1 MIFTFGK
8 HKGKLVS
15 EVPVTYLDW
24 FLKNVTDCNDEL
36 KLEVLSSWQ
45 KRQEELKYALEEQED
60 LFDELAGYGGPEW
73 WKD

>member
-8 HKGKLVS
+8 HRGKLVS

-24 FLKNVTDCNDEL
+24 FLKNVTDCSDEL
-36 KLEVLSSWQ
+36 KLSVLSSWQ
-45 KRQEELKYALEEQED
+45 KRQEELESYRQSERD
-60 LFDELAGYGGPEW
+60 SWDEVYDGGIDW

>member
-45 KRQEELKYALEEQED
+45 KRQEEAE
-60 LFDELAGYGGPEW
+60 ACI
-73 WKD
+73 